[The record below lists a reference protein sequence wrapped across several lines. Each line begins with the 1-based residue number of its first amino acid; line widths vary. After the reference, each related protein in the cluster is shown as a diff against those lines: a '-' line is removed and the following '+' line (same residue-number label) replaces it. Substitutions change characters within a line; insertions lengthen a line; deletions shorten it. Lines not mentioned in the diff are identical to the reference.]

1 MSTLNIGDT
10 VKYDQWDGEEGRGY
24 GWYMNTKVAK
34 IVAIEY
40 VMDNGDKVR
49 AEKLVLVRPKTP
61 ILTQTQTSSAHP
73 PKTTG

>member
-1 MSTLNIGDT
+1 MSTFTIGDR

-24 GWYMNTKVAK
+24 GWFMNTKTAK

-49 AEKLVLVRPKTP
+49 AEKLILVEAKQP
-61 ILTQTQTSSAHP
+61 TQTQTSSDHP